1 MVTLNGF
8 HGITHNASVRG
19 RQVVGRPDQRPESL
33 LQESEIPK
41 YLCSQKRDFL

>member
-8 HGITHNASVRG
+8 HGITHNASLNG
-19 RQVVGRPDQRPESL
+19 RQAERPDQRPESL